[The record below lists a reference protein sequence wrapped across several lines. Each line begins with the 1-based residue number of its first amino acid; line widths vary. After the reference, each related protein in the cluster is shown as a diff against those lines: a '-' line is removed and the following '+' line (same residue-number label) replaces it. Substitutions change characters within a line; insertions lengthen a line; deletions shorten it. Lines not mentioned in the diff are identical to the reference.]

1 MKNLRKYCIIF
12 PSTKEFR
19 RKNHVKRYSHIS
31 RRKGRSFF
39 QRRKGRVRKAAQ
51 KILRFREKCL
61 KPEFLP
67 SNPSENEIFAALAKE
82 KAKILD
88 AVPKGAYTVAMC
100 VEGTE
105 LSSEKFAGIFENC
118 ANNGFSDVAF
128 IIGSSFGLDESL
140 KNECRARVSM
150 SKMTFAHS
158 LAAVM
163 LHEQIYRAFC
173 ILKGEKYHK

>member
-1 MKNLRKYCIIF
+1 MLNVTLIYLGAREEAFFREAKDEYAKRLKKYC
-12 PSTKEFR
+12 
-19 RKNHVKRYSHIS
+19 V
-31 RRKGRSFF
+31 
-39 QRRKGRVRKAAQ
+39 
-51 KILRFREKCL
+51 FREKCI

-67 SNPSENEIFAALAKE
+67 SNPSENEILIALAKE

-88 AVPKGAYTVAMC
+88 AVPKGAYTAALC
-100 VEGTE
+100 VEGAE
-105 LSSEKFAGIFENC
+105 FSSEKFADFFENC

-140 KNECRARVSM
+140 KKACHARISM

-163 LHEQIYRAFC
+163 LYEQIYRAFS
-173 ILKGEKYHK
+173 IIAGEKYHK

>member
-1 MKNLRKYCIIF
+1 MLNVTLIYLGAKEEAFFRDAKDEYAKRLKKYC
-12 PSTKEFR
+12 
-19 RKNHVKRYSHIS
+19 V
-31 RRKGRSFF
+31 
-39 QRRKGRVRKAAQ
+39 
-51 KILRFREKCL
+51 FREKCL